1 MFSDLCQDKDKLKLQ
16 STKILLVHP
25 TYEIIFGH
33 CPIVH
38 FSIIIPIF
46 LSLFQHCDSKS
57 FCNVF
62 VQWFMVS
69 YLYCSTQLSLRATTF
84 EREIKKISK
93 ELFFNVDGDCW
104 KKVFY
109 KSLTI
114 LNEYKIF
121 NTMFS
126 HLSYISII
134 KNMNFNIRNLHSF
147 IILNFR
153 SEYVNMTV
161 V

>member
-1 MFSDLCQDKDKLKLQ
+1 MLSDLCQDKDKLKLQ
-16 STKILLVHP
+16 SAKILLVHP
-25 TYEIIFGH
+25 TYEIVFGTLSN
-33 CPIVH
+33 C
-38 FSIIIPIF
+38 
-46 LSLFQHCDSKS
+46 SLFYNNSHILIAIPTL
-57 FCNVF
+57 
-62 VQWFMVS
+62 QWFMVS

-93 ELFFNVDGDCW
+93 ELFFNVFGDCW

-114 LNEYKIF
+114 LNEHKIF
-121 NTMFS
+121 YSMFS
-126 HLSYISII
+126 HYFNYK
-134 KNMNFNIRNLHSF
+134 KNMNYIYIKNFHSF
-147 IILNFR
+147 LIVYFR